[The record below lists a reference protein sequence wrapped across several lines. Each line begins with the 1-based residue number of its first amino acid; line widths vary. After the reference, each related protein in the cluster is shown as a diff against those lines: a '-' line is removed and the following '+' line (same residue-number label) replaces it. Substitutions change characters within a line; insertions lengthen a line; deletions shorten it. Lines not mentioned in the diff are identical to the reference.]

1 MHCRLGD
8 RDIEDGEE
16 VVVWNI
22 GDGPQPLCGFCLDE
36 VNATRERLGR
46 GPLHAGPFRG
56 GLWRGKRR
64 AEDTDERPDRRP
76 A

>member
-1 MHCRLGD
+1 MHCLLCD
-8 RDIEDGEE
+8 RGIENGEE

-56 GLWRGKRR
+56 GRRR
-64 AEDTDERPDRRP
+64 AEDTDE
-76 A
+76 

>member
-1 MHCRLGD
+1 MHCLLGD

-36 VNATRERLGR
+36 VNATRERLG
-46 GPLHAGPFRG
+46 AGAAAPGTVPGRVVAWEAACG
-56 GLWRGKRR
+56 GY
-64 AEDTDERPDRRP
+64 
-76 A
+76 